1 MTRKNRFEKKVALVT
16 GGASGIGRA
25 TVEGLV
31 AEGALVVI
39 ADVQD
44 KVGEQAAKDVTA
56 THGAAGGRAA
66 YKHLDVS
73 SESDWEKVVAE
84 IVKEFGGLNI
94 LINNAGIGDNEPIE
108 VTSKATW
115 DRVIA
120 ITQTSV
126 FLGHKAAGPALKAS
140 GNGAVVNTSSM
151 FGIVGGFGTS
161 PAYHAAKGAVRLLTK
176 STALGWAQEGVR
188 VNSIHPGFVD
198 TPILGETDRK
208 MLADTTPMGRIA
220 KPEEL
225 AAGILFLASDEA
237 SFMTGAELVIDG
249 GYTAR

>member
-1 MTRKNRFEKKVALVT
+1 VARFEGKVALVT
-16 GGASGIGRA
+16 GGASGIGLA
-25 TVEGLV
+25 TVEGLA
-31 AEGALVVI
+31 AEGGVVVI

-44 KVGEQAAKDVTA
+44 DKGQQVAERLSGQGRKVS
-56 THGAAGGRAA
+56 

-73 SESDWEKVVAE
+73 SEAEWEKVIGEVVAE
-84 IVKEFGGLNI
+84 HGALHI
-94 LINNAGIGDNEPIE
+94 LVNNAGIGDNEAIE
-108 VTSKATW
+108 VTSKETY

-126 FLGHKAAGPALKAS
+126 FLGHKAASAALKAS

-176 STALGWAQEGVR
+176 STALAWAKEGVR

-208 MLADTTPMGRIA
+208 MLADITPMGRIA
-220 KPEEL
+220 QPEEL
-225 AAGILFLASDEA
+225 AAGILFLASDDA
-237 SFMTGAELVIDG
+237 SFMTGSELVIDG
-249 GYTAR
+249 GYTAG

>member
-1 MTRKNRFEKKVALVT
+1 MARFEGKVALVT
-16 GGASGIGRA
+16 GGASGIGLA
-25 TVEGLV
+25 TVEGLA
-31 AEGALVVI
+31 AEGGVVVI

-44 KVGEQAAKDVTA
+44 DKGQQVAERLSGQGRKVS
-56 THGAAGGRAA
+56 

-73 SESDWEKVVAE
+73 SEAEWEKVIVEVVAE
-84 IVKEFGGLNI
+84 HGALHI
-94 LINNAGIGDNEPIE
+94 LVNNAGIGDNEAIE
-108 VTSKATW
+108 VTSKETY

-126 FLGHKAAGPALKAS
+126 FLGHKAASAALKAS

-176 STALGWAQEGVR
+176 STALAWAKEGVR

-208 MLADTTPMGRIA
+208 MLADITPMGRIA
-220 KPEEL
+220 RPEEL
-225 AAGILFLASDEA
+225 AAGILFLASDDA

-249 GYTAR
+249 GYTAG